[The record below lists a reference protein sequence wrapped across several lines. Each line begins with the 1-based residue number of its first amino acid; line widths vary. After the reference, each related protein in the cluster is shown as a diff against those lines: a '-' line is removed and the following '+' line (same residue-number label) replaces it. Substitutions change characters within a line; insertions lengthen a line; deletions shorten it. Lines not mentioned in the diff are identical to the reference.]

1 MKTLLKLATAV
12 LISTCLMSTVYAKPS
27 KGGKNIVVRL
37 VGTGEAYDGDSL
49 FAEFG
54 LDPAGATCF
63 NLDLVDAKSGKV
75 IGVAADC
82 LSDINESVSDDGL
95 MLTGTTFFFFKSG
108 TLISQG
114 LTTVQ
119 PKLHGSDNF
128 THITGAIP
136 SPDDDSVI
144 YGDGKFKK
152 ASGPV
157 RLSGAVN
164 LSKLD
169 SEGKITFDCVFIID
183 V

>member
-1 MKTLLKLATAV
+1 MKTLLKLATAI
-12 LISTCLMSTVYAKPS
+12 LISICLMSASYAKPS

-37 VGTGEAYDGDSL
+37 VGTGDAYNGDIL
-49 FAEFG
+49 FTEFG
-54 LDPAGATCF
+54 LTPVGAACF

-75 IGVAADC
+75 IGAAADC

-119 PKLHGSDNF
+119 PVLHGSVDF
-128 THITGAIP
+128 THITGGIP
-136 SPDDDSVI
+136 SSDDESVI

-157 RLSGAVN
+157 RLSGTVN
-164 LSKLD
+164 LSRLET
-169 SEGKITFDCVFIID
+169 EGKITFDCIFIID